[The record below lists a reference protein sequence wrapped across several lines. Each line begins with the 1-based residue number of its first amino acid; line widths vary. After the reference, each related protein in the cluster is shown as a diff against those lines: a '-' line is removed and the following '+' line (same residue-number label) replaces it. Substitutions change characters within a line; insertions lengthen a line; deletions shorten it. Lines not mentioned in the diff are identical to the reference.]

1 MTETIEKS
9 IFSEAHKK
17 AIGDGRRGATH
28 SKKTKK
34 QMSDSQ
40 KAAWAKRK
48 AAKALENNDVI

>member
-1 MTETIEKS
+1 MTEKS
-9 IFSEAHKK
+9 IFSEAHRK

-40 KAAWAKRK
+40 KLAWPKRK
-48 AAKALENNDVI
+48 AAKLLAGNNNEAF